1 MLKLLLTIGFAAA
14 VIFGISKL
22 RQRSDAD
29 LWHEVTTR

>member
-1 MLKLLLTIGFAAA
+1 MKFLLTVGVVVA
-14 VIFGISKL
+14 VIFGVSKL

>member
-1 MLKLLLTIGFAAA
+1 MKFLLTIGIVAA